1 MSPRRP
7 SHFIRLLALCCLA
20 IATTL
25 AAAQPAPPASE
36 ALPEATIR
44 VFNRDVAV
52 LRGKLLGATP
62 EQRARRAE
70 QRIDE
75 HLARFPNAVV
85 NSEANPLGTIIKLDD
100 EMVFILTPGDV
111 DFLTRQSMAEAVA
124 ETSVR
129 LRHLVRDSRESRDT
143 QSLLRGLA
151 ITATA
156 TLALIVVIWLAARI
170 RRTIA
175 RRLLSLAETKPL
187 AVAGVELVSQAG
199 LLGFLLKLSRLFFYV
214 LAAILIYLW
223 LSLCLAQFPYTRPWG
238 VGLNGY
244 LMDSATA
251 FGIAILHAIPDLLT
265 AAAIFFLAYWL
276 TKLSK
281 GFFNQIASRRGQSGF
296 LDADLAEPSH
306 KIISAVIWLFALAM
320 SYPYL
325 PGSDS
330 EAFKGLSVL
339 VGLMLS
345 LGASSIVSQGASG
358 LILTYSRTFRV
369 GEYVRIGDVE
379 GTVTY
384 LGIFNTRIRTGMG
397 EELTLANSTVFST
410 TTRNYSRAS
419 NAGGYIL
426 DTTVTIGYDT
436 PWRQVEAMLLE
447 AADNTH
453 GLCADPAPRVYQ
465 TALSDF
471 YPEYRLVCH
480 AISGQPRNRAQALN
494 DLHANIQDAFNRYGV
509 QIMSPHYVLDP
520 NTEKLVPEDRKY
532 AMPAK
537 KPD

>member
-1 MSPRRP
+1 MTPCRP
-7 SHFIRLLALCCLA
+7 NFRIRLLLWLLLA
-20 IATTL
+20 TATTL
-25 AAAQPAPPASE
+25 VAAQPAPPVSE
-36 ALPEATIR
+36 TLPEATIT

-70 QRIDE
+70 QRINE
-75 HLARFPNAVV
+75 HLARFPDAKVAL
-85 NSEANPLGTIIKLDD
+85 EPNPLGTIIKLDD
-100 EMVFILTPGDV
+100 EMVFIFTPADV
-111 DFLTRQSMAEAVA
+111 DFLTRQTMTEAVA
-124 ETSVR
+124 ETSTR
-129 LRHLVRDSRESRDT
+129 LRNLVRDTRESRDT
-143 QSLLRGLA
+143 KSQLRGLA
-151 ITATA
+151 ITTLA
-156 TLALIVVIWLAARI
+156 TLVLIVLLWVAARI
-170 RRTIA
+170 RRAIA
-175 RRLLSLAETKPL
+175 GKLLSLAKAKTL

-199 LLGFLLKLSRLFFYV
+199 LLSFLLKLSRIFFYV
-214 LAAILIYLW
+214 LAGILIYLW
-223 LSLCLAQFPYTRPWG
+223 LSLCLGQFPYTRPWG

-244 LMDSATA
+244 LLATA
-251 FGIAILHAIPDLLT
+251 VSFGKAILHAIPDLLT
-265 AAAIFFLAYWL
+265 ACAIFLLAYWL

-281 GFFNQIASRRGQSGF
+281 GFFIKIARGRNQSGF
-296 LDADLAEPSH
+296 LDADLAEPTH
-306 KIISAVIWLFALAM
+306 KITSAVIWLFALAM

-369 GEYVRIGDVE
+369 GEYVRIGEVE

-397 EELTLANSTVFST
+397 EELTLANSTVFSS

-419 NAGGYIL
+419 KGDGYIL

-447 AADNTH
+447 AAANTH
-453 GLCADPAPRVYQ
+453 GLCKDPAPRVYQ

-480 AISGQPRNRAQALN
+480 AIADQPRNRAQALN

-520 NTEKLVPEDRKY
+520 NAEKVVPEDRKY
-532 AMPAK
+532 AKPAIR
-537 KPD
+537 PD